1 MKKILFVALAAL
13 GLSACNSEPKF
24 KVEGEISGADGK
36 MLYLEA
42 SALEGIVPL
51 DSVKL

>member
-24 KVEGEISGADGK
+24 KVDGIIFPK
-36 MLYLEA
+36 ETGML
-42 SALEGIVPL
+42 P
-51 DSVKL
+51 